1 MTQTGKHPNL
11 WLQVN
16 SLSIDSEK
24 NHYDAILSQKNKY
37 GLRIIQTPHTT
48 ISSMSIYLIDG
59 KTSREYFLGS
69 NKNNG
74 GVIFSPDETTWQ
86 LAESKYN

>member
-1 MTQTGKHPNL
+1 MTQTGKYPTL

-16 SLSIDSEK
+16 SLSIDSDK
-24 NHYDAILSQKNKY
+24 NYYDAILSQNNKY
-37 GLRIIQTPHTT
+37 GLRIIQTPHAT
-48 ISSMSIYLIDG
+48 ISSVSIYLIDG
-59 KTSREYFLGS
+59 KTSREYCLGS

-74 GVIFSPDETTWQ
+74 VVIFSPDETTWQ